1 MLPLSKGICH
11 IVHSLSSQGIEET
24 SLCKK
29 KECHQVGRE
38 YVNFVNGF
46 SPSSRKI
53 ICNIKSKLA
62 FINSEG
68 ICYIVNSLSPG
79 ESDFSGNSFFF
90 CHQKNEA
97 SDTL

>member
-1 MLPLSKGICH
+1 M
-11 IVHSLSSQGIEET
+11 
-24 SLCKK
+24 
-29 KECHQVGRE
+29 GRE

-90 CHQKNEA
+90 VIRKIRPVIHYKLT
-97 SDTL
+97 DTYEVIGQSVLEKWIM